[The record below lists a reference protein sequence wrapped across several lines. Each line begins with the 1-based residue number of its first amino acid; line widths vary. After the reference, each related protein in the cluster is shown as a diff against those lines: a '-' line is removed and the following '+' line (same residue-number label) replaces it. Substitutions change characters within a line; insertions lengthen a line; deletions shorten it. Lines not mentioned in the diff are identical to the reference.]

1 MPLTIKGGPYISS
14 NYANN
19 KSKEFPKYKPTKLPT
34 EDKAKIISNKV
45 NAAHEINS
53 HITQKEI
60 IKGLEVNS
68 YENVMLKEPNR
79 KKDLVPMEEWS
90 ILSDHIKYVMH
101 GESETFQKLSID
113 SMNYRQ
119 NRDLNKG

>member
-19 KSKEFPKYKPTKLPT
+19 RSKEFPKYKPTIFST
-34 EDKAKIISNKV
+34 EDKAKIISNKLS
-45 NAAHEINS
+45 S
-53 HITQKEI
+53 HTIQKEI

-68 YENVMLKEPNR
+68 YKDVMLKEPNR

-90 ILSDHIKYVMH
+90 ILSDHVKYVTH
-101 GESETFQKLSID
+101 GKSEAFQKLSID

-119 NRDLNKG
+119 KRSL